1 MRITKKIAAAGLAL
15 LLALACSVFAYA
27 EESTFT
33 NKTAPDGGAMFFQ
46 PMIPENIEFTG
57 STAPDGGA
65 IHFQSMDIIDYG
77 FNNNHGSDGAVI
89 HHPNE

>member
-1 MRITKKIAAAGLAL
+1 MKITKKIAAAGLAL

-33 NKTAPDGGAMFFQ
+33 N
-46 PMIPENIEFTG
+46 N
-57 STAPDGGA
+57 TAPDGGA

-89 HHPNE
+89 YHPQE